1 MRDSDI
7 RAALVTQVLVDHLEE
22 PDTLVRHELGICA
35 GRRRV
40 DVAVINGEIAG
51 WEIKSDEDTLARLAG
66 QVHAYGQ
73 VLDRATLVTTP
84 RWADRAAEHIP
95 EWWGMT
101 VVEQVDDV
109 VVIHPHRAPADNSVQ
124 LNPMSL
130 AQLLWRDEAL
140 DELRERGQARGLSSK
155 ARHYVWE
162 RLADVVPLEE
172 LRSVVRRRL
181 KARREW
187 PGGR

>member
-1 MRDSDI
+1 MRDYDI
-7 RAALVTQVLVDHLEE
+7 RSALVAQVLTAHVEDV
-22 PDTLVRHELGICA
+22 DTLVRHELGICA

-40 DVAVINGEIAG
+40 DIAVINGEIAG

-66 QVHAYGQ
+66 QVDAYGQ

-84 RWADRAAEHIP
+84 RWVARADQHIP
-95 EWWGMT
+95 QWWGMT
-101 VVEQVDDV
+101 VVEQVDDTV
-109 VVIHPHRAPADNSVQ
+109 VVHPIRDPADNSTHV
-124 LNPMSL
+124 NPMSL

-140 DELRERGQARGLSSK
+140 DELRQRGQARGLSAK

-162 RLADVVPLEE
+162 RLIGVVPLEE
-172 LRSVVRRRL
+172 LRGIVRRRL
-181 KARREW
+181 KARSEW

>member
-1 MRDSDI
+1 MRDIDI
-7 RAALVTQVLVDHLEE
+7 RAALVAQVLTAHVRD

-40 DVAVINGEIAG
+40 DIAVINGEITG
-51 WEIKSDEDTLARLAG
+51 WEIKSDEDTLSRLSG
-66 QVHAYGQ
+66 QVDAYGQ

-84 RWADRAAEHIP
+84 RWVDRAIEQIP
-95 EWWGMT
+95 QWWGVT
-101 VVEQVDDV
+101 VAEQVDDIV
-109 VVIHPHRAPADNSVQ
+109 VLHPQRSPVDNSSG

-130 AQLLWRDEAL
+130 AQLLWREEAL
-140 DELRERGQARGLSSK
+140 DELRQRQQARGLSSK

-162 RLADVVPLEE
+162 RLTEVVSLEE
-172 LRSVVRRRL
+172 LRGIVRQRL
-181 KARREW
+181 KARSEW